1 MKAAAST
8 VLISEADIQRRVAEL
23 GRQISEDY
31 HDQDLTLVGV
41 LNGCFVFMADL
52 VRQIDPSI
60 LLEVE
65 FVSVSSYGDR
75 TVSSGQVR
83 VDRDIRHSLEG
94 KEVLLVEG
102 IVDSGR
108 TLKAVMDLIKSRN
121 PNSLRVAALLDKQTT
136 RPHPVVLDYVGFQI
150 PDAFVVGY
158 GLDFAQHYRNLKEIR
173 ILDGQ

>member
-1 MKAAAST
+1 MKAAATT

-23 GRQISEDY
+23 GQRISADY
-31 HDQDLTLVGV
+31 RDQALTMVGV

-52 VRQIDPSI
+52 VRHIDPSI
-60 LLEVE
+60 LVEVD
-65 FVSVSSYGDR
+65 FMTVSSYGDE
-75 TVSSGQVR
+75 TVSSGRVR
-83 VDRDIRHSLEG
+83 IDQDLEGAVEG

-108 TLKAVMDLIKSRN
+108 TLTAVMDILASGN
-121 PNSLRVAALLDKQTT
+121 PRSLRVAAMLDKQTK

-158 GLDFAQHYRNLKEIR
+158 GLDFAQHYRNFKEIR
-173 ILDGQ
+173 ILDGR